1 MPRLFRIAA
10 VGTTDLICHRNSS
23 HRASLEASGGDNG
36 PVIVVIVLLLAR
48 GRRAGLVAAEVQ
60 PERAPPPLAVARAP
74 FLQEI
79 GSRGAPLLSF
89 QEPQT
94 PQAAADNALTPWPA
108 PPPELQ
114 GLLERTLRTMPPA
127 RPISCSVARRV
138 TLRRSSLAHR
148 LIHSD
153 GQDGA

>member
-1 MPRLFRIAA
+1 
-10 VGTTDLICHRNSS
+10 
-23 HRASLEASGGDNG
+23 
-36 PVIVVIVLLLAR
+36 
-48 GRRAGLVAAEVQ
+48 
-60 PERAPPPLAVARAP
+60 
-74 FLQEI
+74 
-79 GSRGAPLLSF
+79 LLSF

-94 PQAAADNALTPWPA
+94 PRTAADNALTPWPA

-153 GQDGA
+153 GRTARELSCGRPLIARLRQRPWTELSSWGKSKTGKALSLGALVRCSFV